1 MDVFPVC
8 VGGDNKS
15 IFSLGKAHFL
25 QFGKPLAEPPDAL
38 GDGSCTEKENKA
50 DELGHQQ
57 DKKLIP
63 SLAVGGVDAAAEDVE
78 HQRSN
83 YITGQG

>member
-1 MDVFPVC
+1 MPSVMAVAPKKRIKQM
-8 VGGDNKS
+8 NS
-15 IFSLGKAHFL
+15 ATSRI
-25 QFGKPLAEPPDAL
+25 
-38 GDGSCTEKENKA
+38 
-50 DELGHQQ
+50 
-57 DKKLIP
+57 KKLIP